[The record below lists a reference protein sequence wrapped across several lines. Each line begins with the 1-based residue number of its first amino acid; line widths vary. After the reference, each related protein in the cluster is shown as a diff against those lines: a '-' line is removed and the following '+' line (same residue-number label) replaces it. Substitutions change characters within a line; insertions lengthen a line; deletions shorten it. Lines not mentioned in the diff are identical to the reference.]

1 MMIAIDLSKQQAFD
15 DDLNT
20 NAIQKINFTPNLDQR
35 GDTMI
40 LFITK
45 EAKETILDF
54 SQRTVR
60 VLLVCNQFSIVS
72 FIKKS

>member
-20 NAIQKINFTPNLDQR
+20 NAIQKVNFTPNLDQR